1 LKSIR
6 NIAKITKSM
15 KMISATKLTRAQKE
29 MDKGRT
35 YGQASYKIFDQVEA
49 KPLEKPS
56 TPLVVAVSSDRGLC
70 GAVHSSV
77 CKAIRSLV
85 KERPETRL
93 AVIGDKARNQL
104 QRDYR
109 NNIDMSF
116 NQIGRVVPTYMEA
129 SLIADQLIA
138 GPYDMITL
146 YFNHFR
152 SVIAY
157 ETQHKRV
164 ATLRDFEE
172 ASKLAIYEIEDDV
185 HRNFYE
191 FMVANTLYWTLVEGH
206 ASEMSARMTA
216 MENATKNAN
225 EVIGKLNI
233 FYNRTRQ
240 AVITNELVD
249 IITGASA
256 L

>member
-1 LKSIR
+1 
-6 NIAKITKSM
+6 M

-35 YGQASYKIFDQVEA
+35 FGTASYEIYDQVQA
-49 KPLEKPS
+49 TPSPVKPEKS
-56 TPLVVAVSSDRGLC
+56 LVVAVSSDRGLC
-70 GAVHSSV
+70 GAVHSSISKTI
-77 CKAIRSLV
+77 KAVVR
-85 KERPETRL
+85 ENPNTRI

-104 QRDYR
+104 QREYR
-109 NNIDMSF
+109 RNIDMSF
-116 NQIGRVVPTYMEA
+116 NQIGRMVPTYAEA
-129 SLIADQLIA
+129 SLIADQLLA
-138 GPYDMITL
+138 GNYDVMTL

-152 SVIAY
+152 SVIAH
-157 ETQHKRV
+157 ETQPKRIF
-164 ATLRDFEE
+164 TLNELEE
-172 ASKLAIYEIEDDV
+172 APKLMTYEVEDEEIF
-185 HRNFYE
+185 RNFYE
-191 FMVANTLYWTLVEGH
+191 FMVTNSLYWTLVEGH

-225 EVIGKLNI
+225 EVIGKLNT

-240 AVITNELVD
+240 AAITNELVD